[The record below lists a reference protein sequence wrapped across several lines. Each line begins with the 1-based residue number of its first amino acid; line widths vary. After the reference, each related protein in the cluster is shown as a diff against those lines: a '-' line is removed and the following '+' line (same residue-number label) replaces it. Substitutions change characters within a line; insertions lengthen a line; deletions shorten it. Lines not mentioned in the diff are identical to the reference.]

1 MWILKVLNTKSNWLS
16 AKSEITCLQSSDIVI
31 KLLFVVADCQLQN
44 IGVFTSDNDADF
56 ATQDKWHLLF
66 LTYLYDK

>member
-16 AKSEITCLQSSDIVI
+16 AKSEINCLQSSDI
-31 KLLFVVADCQLQN
+31 VVADCQLQN